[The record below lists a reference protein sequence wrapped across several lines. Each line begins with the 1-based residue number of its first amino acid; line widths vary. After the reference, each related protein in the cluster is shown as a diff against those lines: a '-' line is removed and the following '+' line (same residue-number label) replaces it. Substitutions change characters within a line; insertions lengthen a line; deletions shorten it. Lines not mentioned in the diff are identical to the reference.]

1 MTVTTAQHL
10 AELFHEGQTR
20 ANGVTPYIEH
30 PKKVAEL
37 VEKFGGSE
45 FCIALAWMHD
55 ILEESADKVKEH
67 FNLKRNIEDK
77 DEFYLDMCD
86 IWEHSFI
93 VALCRLSDH
102 WTSDQDTIKN
112 SGKIAYLAELL
123 IGSSSDVVLVKLC
136 DMLANIMESNGSR
149 MSQEERYYKAIQCLK
164 MAERKD
170 LDNRYNELITNIEA
184 YYNIHNSR
192 NNSNEEVEQVYNN
205 IYE

>member
-1 MTVTTAQHL
+1 MTITTAQHL

-67 FNLKRNIEDK
+67 FHLTDVTSKSRFMLQMRDR
-77 DEFYLDMCD
+77 
-86 IWEHSFI
+86 WEQSFI
-93 VALCRLSDH
+93 FGLCKLSDH
-102 WTSDQDTIKN
+102 WDTDQFEIK
-112 SGKIAYLAELL
+112 GKGKVAYLAELL
-123 IGSSSDVVLVKLC
+123 IGTNADIVLVKLC

-149 MSQEERYYKAIQCLK
+149 MSQETRYYKAIQCLK

-184 YYNIHNSR
+184 CYNIHKSR
-192 NNSNEEVEQVYNN
+192 K
-205 IYE
+205 